1 MKVHFDRIKYR
12 YFNEIFIEIAFL
24 LSHRN
29 KVLLYRVRKFEIK
42 ENLTFSKE
50 WVDYNMSGE
59 IVSIRTN
66 EDFDQMIKLAN
77 NVYIKICF
85 SGSNCTK
92 ERIIESFHIIDEHSK
107 NFKVIEEDF
116 QISEEEDVY
125 GLYDDDIIGSN

>member
-1 MKVHFDRIKYR
+1 MKVHFDGIKYR

-24 LSHRN
+24 LSQRD

-42 ENLTFSKE
+42 ENLTFPKE
-50 WVDYNMSGE
+50 WVDYNLSGE

-66 EDFDQMIKLAN
+66 EDLDQMVKLAN

-92 ERIIESFHIIDEHSK
+92 DGIIESFHIIDEHAK
-107 NFKVIEEDF
+107 NFKVIEEEF
-116 QISEEEDVY
+116 QNSEEY
-125 GLYDDDIIGSN
+125 KIGESDGTI